1 MMLQE
6 REDKVVLSDGPGDRD
21 ACGVQLGY
29 PEDLLPGVLDVSP
42 GHVLRRLRLLNTL
55 TTLTN

>member
-6 REDKVVLSDGPGDRD
+6 REDKVVLGDGPGDRE
-21 ACGVQLGY
+21 ARGVQLGY
-29 PEDLLPGVLDVSP
+29 PEDVLPGVLDVWP